1 MANFTRIDSSTTM
14 VEGDYDRVFVTLSLD
29 EIYGDLYQVVN
40 ANDYSYG
47 VRSNKG
53 DALDLA
59 EYYADTYI
67 EANERVDI

>member
-14 VEGDYDRVFVTLSLD
+14 VEGDYDRVFVTLSVDELD
-29 EIYGDLYQVVN
+29 DVMYYIVN
-40 ANDYSYG
+40 SNDYLYG
-47 VRSNKG
+47 IRSNKG

-67 EANERVDI
+67 EASERVDI